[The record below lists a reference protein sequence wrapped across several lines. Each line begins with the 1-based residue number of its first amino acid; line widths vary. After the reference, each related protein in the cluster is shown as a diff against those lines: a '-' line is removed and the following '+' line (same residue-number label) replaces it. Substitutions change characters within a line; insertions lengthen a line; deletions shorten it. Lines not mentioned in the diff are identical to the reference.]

1 MSPSLE
7 PSLDVPSS
15 PGRDELLLIRW
26 WGEAPERPRPL
37 SEETRLVR
45 YEGFG
50 WANRRAEPRDCAGPR
65 LGEVVR
71 RNNAIDMIHQALSET
86 V

>member
-1 MSPSLE
+1 MSPSQE

-37 SEETRLVR
+37 SEETRLALR
-45 YEGFG
+45 RIRLGQQT
-50 WANRRAEPRDCAGPR
+50 RRAAGLR
-65 LGEVVR
+65 WTTARRVVR